1 MYRVNTSRIEAVAR
15 VLKEIGVERILDL
28 ETRDPQYI
36 ALKDLARERDCRTAF
51 LLAVANALISYRLSG
66 YGEDYWTEVS
76 QFFRK
81 HNGSLEE
88 LFIEFLQKHSRYNR
102 LSITAKT
109 RRLRKFFSSKLYNT
123 LQEQPSKYCN
133 NLYGLVKSLST
144 TYRQPV
150 NAKTIVFAA
159 KMYSYVCRICHG
171 KSVVDHRIEIP
182 VDKRITTFTLTSGIV
197 EPIGEQ
203 LTRENLRKHVET
215 LMTKHR
221 KLVLETWRKI
231 SKETS
236 IPPLQLD
243 TIIWLTTRYINKT
256 NKREAIKEIIK
267 EYGDTIPPN
276 KLQQLYQEST
286 HAMNLEHL

>member
-1 MYRVNTSRIEAVAR
+1 MYRVNMSRIEAVAR
-15 VLKEIGVERILDL
+15 ALKEIGVERILVL

-51 LLAVANALISYRLSG
+51 LVAVANALISYRLTG

-102 LSITAKT
+102 LSIAAKI

-123 LQEQPSKYCN
+123 LLEQPSKYCN
-133 NLYGLVKSLST
+133 DLYSLVKQLST
-144 TYRQPV
+144 IYRQPV

-171 KSVVDHRIEIP
+171 KPVIDHRIEIP

-197 EPIGEQ
+197 EPTEEQ

-243 TIIWLTTRYINKT
+243 TIIWLTTRYINIE
-256 NKREAIKEIIK
+256 NQIEAIKKIIEK
-267 EYGDTIPPN
+267 YGDIIPL
-276 KLQQLYQEST
+276 KQLEQLYKESVYT
-286 HAMNLEHL
+286 INQR